1 MGMFDFLKGKK
12 EHKFAQKEKETVFA
26 PVRPKK
32 DLGVCIPNHA
42 KSAEEKKKLPKKE
55 VSPFDKLREE
65 HAKEMGRTLLDIESQ
80 ESEEPYE
87 YEPEFGIGGIEYA
100 KKENQKVEPEENNNL
115 DENDEL
121 DRASKKMSEGYV
133 PKFSSTA
140 RKKLG
145 FEDENSQ
152 QDAVPRAHGSFE
164 VSGVYVGAETMISG
178 TVVSGKITKRMSTQ
192 LGKTTVRVSDLK
204 KSFVS
209 VDELRNGESGTIF
222 SRGSTPSML
231 RNGDVLEFS

>member
-1 MGMFDFLKGKK
+1 MFDFLKAKK
-12 EHKFAQKEKETVFA
+12 EPKFAKKEEPISASAK
-26 PVRPKK
+26 PKK

-42 KSAEEKKKLPKKE
+42 KSAEERKKLPKKE
-55 VSPFDKLREE
+55 VSPFDKLRTAHE
-65 HAKEMGRTLLDIESQ
+65 KEMGKTLLDIESQ

-100 KKENQKVEPEENNNL
+100 KKEKQKVESDENDNL

-121 DRASKKMSEGYV
+121 DRASKKMSEGFV
-133 PKFSSTA
+133 PKFSATA

-145 FEDENSQ
+145 LEEEKSSQ
-152 QDAVPRAHGSFE
+152 DSAPREHGSFE
-164 VSGVYVGAETMISG
+164 VTGFYVGAETMISG

-192 LGKTTVRVSDLK
+192 LGKNTMRVSDLK

-209 VDELRNGESGTIF
+209 VTELRTGESGTIF